1 MMTRARADAVNTSA
15 RIPSTL
21 RLRDAAPYLER
32 ALSKNEFDTPAT
44 YAVSD
49 IKIETVKVAMRDGVL
64 LATDLY
70 LPPKLPAPAIS
81 LRTPY
86 GRGGDANATLLL
98 AFARRGYVGVAQDC
112 RGTGDSEPD
121 HWIYALYEAEDGY
134 DFVEW
139 ASRQNWFDGF
149 LGATGGSYVGQT
161 QWPMATHK
169 AMSTIV
175 PGVSGLG
182 IAANTTHLHMFVN
195 GYARSVGNGELNIGV
210 PYTEIE
216 ALIEDETMSTGY
228 FNDPLYKPFSEQ
240 LIALLPNLKTMAPRE
255 AQAWLWRHYCGLTS
269 KERARFI
276 MAASGKNHVAIEDIE
291 ASGSLFGI
299 GVAHDRH
306 HLPTAEVEAVA
317 QSLQAPAL
325 VRTAWYD
332 WFLNDAL
339 ATWGL
344 LESAAT
350 DSIKSQCRLVVG
362 PGAHNKLG
370 YNVGIE
376 KHPELLVGH
385 LTTNEMLL
393 RWCEAVRKGETA
405 AWPRVCYYMMGANE
419 WRAAS
424 SWPPAEVEE
433 KRFHLWPG
441 GALSPAEPPQDAPP
455 QRYIYDPENPT
466 PTVGGSVVSWL
477 YTPGSVD
484 VSEVQAR
491 PDVLTFASEPLN
503 EDLDVVGPVRL
514 TLYASSSAVDTDF
527 AARLSDV
534 FPDGRALQLQNVM
547 LRARY
552 RDIDN
557 PQLLEPGRVYQFEID
572 MWATANRFKAGHRL
586 RVDISSS
593 DFPKLD
599 RNSNLG
605 GAPGRS
611 VPATQTIYHDREHP
625 SHLTVCVLPQKPA

>member
-1 MMTRARADAVNTSA
+1 MTSA
-15 RIPSTL
+15 SSQRDLTP
-21 RLRDAAPYLER
+21 RLEA
-32 ALSKNEFDTPAT
+32 ALSKNELATPAIH
-44 YAVSD
+44 AVSD
-49 IKIETVKVAMRDGVL
+49 IRIETVRVAMRDGTM

-70 LPPKLPAPAIS
+70 LPPKRPAPAIS

-86 GRGGDANATLLL
+86 GRGGDANANLLL
-98 AFARRGYVGVAQDC
+98 AFARRGYVGIAQDC

-121 HWIYALYEAEDGY
+121 AWDYCVYEAEDGY

-139 ASRQNWFDGF
+139 VSRQDWFDGF
-149 LGATGGSYVGQT
+149 LGSTGGSYVGQT

-210 PYTEIE
+210 PYNEIE
-216 ALIEDETMSTGY
+216 AVIEDETLSTGY
-228 FNDPLYKPFSEQ
+228 FNDPLYRPPSEE
-240 LIALLPNLKTMAPRE
+240 LVGLFPELKTMAPRE

-269 KERARFI
+269 KGRAELLK
-276 MAASGKNHVAIEDIE
+276 AATGKSQIEIEDIE
-291 ASGSLFGI
+291 ASERFFGP

-306 HLPTAEVEAVA
+306 HLPAVDMA
-317 QSLQAPAL
+317 TVAASLHAPAL
-325 VRTAWYD
+325 LRTAWYD
-332 WFLNDAL
+332 WFLNDAF
-339 ATWGL
+339 ATWDL
-344 LESAAT
+344 LQRAAT
-350 DSIKSQCRLVVG
+350 EPVRSQCRLVIG

-385 LTTNEMLL
+385 LTTPEMLL
-393 RWCEAVRKGETA
+393 GWCEIVRGGETDK
-405 AWPRVCYYMMGANE
+405 WPRVCYYLMGANE
-419 WRAAS
+419 WRTAS
-424 SWPPAEVEE
+424 SWPPADARETQLFLEPDG
-433 KRFHLWPG
+433 R
-441 GALSPAEPPQDAPP
+441 LSGDEPPHDSAPDH
-455 QRYIYDPENPT
+455 YVYDPENPT

-491 PDVLTFASEPLN
+491 PDVLTFTSEPLAA
-503 EDLDVVGPVRL
+503 DLDVVGPLRM

-527 AARLSDV
+527 GARLSDV
-534 FPDGRALQLQNVM
+534 FPDGRVLQLQNVM

-552 RDIDN
+552 RDVDN
-557 PQLLEPGRVYQFEID
+557 PELLEPGRVYRFEID

-611 VPATQTIYHDREHP
+611 VPATQSIYHDRERP
-625 SHLTVCVLPQKPA
+625 SHLSLSVIGEGPKWR